1 MKKVFVSGCFDM
13 LHSGHVAFLESAAQ
27 YGDLYVGIGSDQTIL
42 ELKNRNTIFK
52 ENERKYIIE
61 NLKFVKKCFINSGN
75 SKLDFL
81 KELDELNPDIFVVN
95 QDGHSLD
102 KANLCEEKNIQYIVL
117 ERIPKENLAAR
128 STTDLLKISGI
139 PYRIDLA
146 GGWLDQPY
154 VSKHCPG
161 PVLTISILPTH
172 EFNLRSG
179 MSSSTRNKAK
189 EIWNNNL
196 PNDNPEQLAKL
207 LFCFDNPPGTTEV
220 SGSQDALGI
229 VMPGLNYLYYD
240 KNYWPT
246 NIINIRNQSILDW
259 LEDKIQLIPL
269 SPRESN
275 YNVLENTDIT
285 IEKAKNLSEAAERCW
300 KSILEKDVKNFGF
313 YLKKSFEA
321 QISMFPNMVDEH
333 IMEKINNLSTDV
345 LGYKISG
352 AGGGGYLIV
361 ISDSYIE
368 NAIKIKIR
376 N

>member
-27 YGDLYVGIGSDQTIL
+27 FGDLYVGIGSDQTIL

-61 NLKFVKKCFINSGN
+61 NLKFVKKCFINRGN

-95 QDGHSLD
+95 QDGHSLE

-196 PNDNPEQLAKL
+196 PDDNPEQLAKL

-300 KSILEKDVKNFGF
+300 KSILEKDVENFGF

-333 IMEKINNLSTDV
+333 IMEKINNLSSDV

-361 ISDSYIE
+361 ISDSDIE

>member
-13 LHSGHVAFLESAAQ
+13 LHSGHVAFLESAAK

-117 ERIPKENLAAR
+117 ERIPKENFAAR
-128 STTDLLKISGI
+128 STTDLLKITGI

-154 VSKHCPG
+154 VSKHNPG

-196 PNDNPEQLAKL
+196 PDDNPEQLAKL
-207 LFCFDNPPGTTEV
+207 LFCYDNPPGTTEV

-259 LEDKIQLIPL
+259 LEDKIHLIPL
-269 SPRESN
+269 TPRESN

-361 ISDSYIE
+361 ISDSDIE

>member
-1 MKKVFVSGCFDM
+1 
-13 LHSGHVAFLESAAQ
+13 
-27 YGDLYVGIGSDQTIL
+27 
-42 ELKNRNTIFK
+42 
-52 ENERKYIIE
+52 
-61 NLKFVKKCFINSGN
+61 
-75 SKLDFL
+75 
-81 KELDELNPDIFVVN
+81 
-95 QDGHSLD
+95 
-102 KANLCEEKNIQYIVL
+102 
-117 ERIPKENLAAR
+117 
-128 STTDLLKISGI
+128 
-139 PYRIDLA
+139 
-146 GGWLDQPY
+146 
-154 VSKHCPG
+154 
-161 PVLTISILPTH
+161 
-172 EFNLRSG
+172 

-196 PNDNPEQLAKL
+196 PDDNPEQLAKL
-207 LFCFDNPPGTTEV
+207 LFCYDNPPGTTEV

-259 LEDKIQLIPL
+259 LEDKIHLIPL
-269 SPRESN
+269 TPRESN

-300 KSILEKDVKNFGF
+300 KSILEKDVENFGF